1 MFFFSVVVV
10 SSGADGAVLARSIIM
25 FILLSRDEIIYMIAT
40 IRSCLALIEQYL
52 LKGRAQ
58 WAQRNLF
65 FLCYRNFSKK
75 CDVQRRLNETTFQI

>member
-40 IRSCLALIEQYL
+40 IRSCLALIEQY
-52 LKGRAQ
+52 
-58 WAQRNLF
+58 
-65 FLCYRNFSKK
+65 Y
-75 CDVQRRLNETTFQI
+75 